1 MSIDLNTIWF
11 LLIAILFTGFFFL
24 EGFDYGVGILLPF
37 VAKNDQERRL
47 VINTIGPHWDG
58 NEVWLL
64 TAGGA
69 IFAAFPNW
77 YATLFSGFYLALFLI
92 LIALILRGVAFEFR
106 SKDDNLM
113 WRKTWDY
120 ALFFGSFLPALL
132 WGVAFGNIVRGVP
145 IDANMTFTGNLFTL
159 LNPYSLLAGLVT
171 LSLFTLH
178 GGLFLSMKT
187 EDVILERAKSTVRR
201 IWLPVVILV
210 LLFVGFSFVE
220 TDMFDGFNVVQA
232 IGLVAAVIALL
243 TAGWMIYRKNYGFGF
258 IGTGITIVGTVMLL
272 FGGLFPRVMPSSLG
286 AQFDL
291 TIYNASSSEYTL
303 QVMTV
308 VALIFVPIVLLYQG
322 WTYWVFRK
330 RVTVDSHLEY

>member
-1 MSIDLNTIWF
+1 MTLDLNTIWF
-11 LLIAILFTGFFFL
+11 VLVAVLFTGFFFL

-37 VAKNDQERRL
+37 VAKNDKERRM

-92 LIALILRGVAFEFR
+92 LVALILRGVAFEFR
-106 SKDDNLM
+106 SKDDNLL
-113 WRKTWDY
+113 WRKTWDF
-120 ALFFGSFLPALL
+120 ALFFGSLLPALL
-132 WGVAFGNIVRGVP
+132 WGVAFANIVRGVP
-145 IDANMTFTGNLFTL
+145 IDENMTFTGNLLTL
-159 LNPYSLLAGLVT
+159 LNPFSLLGGLVT

-187 EDVILERAKSTVRR
+187 TGIILERVQATVRR
-201 IWLPVVILV
+201 IWLPVVVLV
-210 LLFVGFSFVE
+210 LLFVGFSFIE
-220 TDMFDGFNVVQA
+220 TDLFVGFNIVQG
-232 IGLVAAVIALL
+232 IGLLAAVVALL
-243 TAGWMIYRKNYGFGF
+243 AAGWMIRQHQYGYGF
-258 IGTGITIVGTVMLL
+258 IGTGVTIVGVVMLL

-286 AQFDL
+286 EQFDL
-291 TIYNASSSEYTL
+291 TIYNASSSPYTL
-303 QVMTV
+303 QVMTF
-308 VALIFVPIVLLYQG
+308 VALIFVPLVLLYQG

-330 RVTVDSHLEY
+330 RITSDSHLEY

>member
-1 MSIDLNTIWF
+1 MTLDLNTIWF
-11 LLIAILFTGFFFL
+11 VLIAILFTGFFFL

-37 VAKNDQERRL
+37 VAKNDKERRM

-106 SKDDNLM
+106 SKDDNVL
-113 WRKTWDY
+113 WRKTWDF
-120 ALFFGSFLPALL
+120 ALFFGSLLPALL
-132 WGVAFGNIVRGVP
+132 WGVAFANIVRGVP
-145 IDANMTFTGNLFTL
+145 IDENMTFTGNLLTL
-159 LNPYSLLAGLVT
+159 LNPFSLLGGLVT

-178 GGLFLSMKT
+178 GGLFLSIKT
-187 EDVILERAKSTVRR
+187 SDIILERVKTAVGR

-210 LLFVGFSFVE
+210 LLFVGFSLVE
-220 TDMFDGFNVVQA
+220 TDLFEGFNIVQG
-232 IGLVAAVIALL
+232 IGLLAAVVALL
-243 TAGWMIYRKNYGFGF
+243 AAGWMIRKQQFGYGF
-258 IGTGITIVGTVMLL
+258 IGTSITIVGVVMLL

-286 AQFDL
+286 EQFDL

-303 QVMTV
+303 QVMTF
-308 VALIFVPIVLLYQG
+308 VAVIFVPLVLLYQG
-322 WTYWVFRK
+322 WTYWVFRQ
-330 RVTVDSHLEY
+330 RVTSDSHLEY